1 MPTTSNIPSRPK
13 LLEPGPIAGRS
24 IAIAAETGWSEEF
37 IYIWLPLQRAEQYY
51 HALLRR
57 ASWRTYL
64 PPPPAQVQREQIE
77 AEWGAAEF
85 FTPRTDIDEVWQ
97 RFVQQQ

>member
-1 MPTTSNIPSRPK
+1 
-13 LLEPGPIAGRS
+13 
-24 IAIAAETGWSEEF
+24 
-37 IYIWLPLQRAEQYY
+37 
-51 HALLRR
+51 LLRR

-85 FTPRTDIDEVWQ
+85 FTPRTDIDEVWK
-97 RFVQQQ
+97 RFEQQK